1 MHKIEQIKN
10 EIQSLLTI
18 SILEEEEEWWIIQ
31 KQIAKLKYQLRILKQ
46 ETFN

>member
-1 MHKIEQIKN
+1 MHKIEKIKN

-31 KQIAKLKYQLRILKQ
+31 KQIAKLEYQLRIAKL